1 MNKSFEG
8 QEFLDI
14 AINYEER
21 SYIKNPPDSTLQCS
35 VIMRFTT
42 PTILLVM
49 FLVTTLS
56 ALCSGSPQPEFKII
70 IHLDEDDH
78 APAMTGIPFSS

>member
-1 MNKSFEG
+1 M
-8 QEFLDI
+8 
-14 AINYEER
+14 
-21 SYIKNPPDSTLQCS
+21 QCI

-42 PTILLVM
+42 ATILMVM

-78 APAMTGIPFSS
+78 ETATGEAMKGIQFIS